1 MTKCD
6 LIENC
11 NLYFT
16 KCRFFEKSYRI
27 ICVCQKNVYFTI
39 YATIPTK
46 KHADFPKPTC
56 RQTIKPL

>member
-27 ICVCQKNVYFTI
+27 ICTCQKKMYFTI
-39 YATIPTK
+39 YATIPIK
-46 KHADFPKPTC
+46 KHADLSQADM
-56 RQTIKPL
+56 RVKPL